1 MCFQESPQ
9 GKIKVL
15 IPDTKY
21 QLPKEMKA
29 TAEANV
35 TPLMK
40 QYNAIKA
47 QHPGALLLF
56 RVGDFYETFGEDA
69 VKASKILDIVLTKRG
84 AGSASETA
92 LAGFPHHSLDN
103 YLPKLVRA
111 GERVAICDQLEDP
124 KSVKGIVKRGITEL
138 VTPGVSFNDQVLE
151 RRSNNYLAAIHFGKQ
166 ETGISFLDI
175 STGEFIAAQGDLNYI
190 GKLISSFSP
199 SEILYCKQA
208 KANFTENYGNDYCSY
223 GLDEWVFSFDY
234 TYETLTRH
242 FGTTSLKGF
251 GIENLKEGIIAAG
264 AVLHYLAETQH
275 SDIRHIA
282 TISRL
287 EEDKYV
293 WLDRFTVRN
302 LELIQPQHAEGV
314 PFIQVLD
321 QTVTPMGARLLKK
334 WVVLPLKESA
344 QIRRRLDTVEAL
356 TQNTDLLQE
365 IVQNLKQI
373 NDLERLISKVAV
385 KRINPREMLQLAR
398 ALDALMPIR
407 ELLLGSEIKA
417 LNKLGGQLIPCE
429 EIRDEI
435 KNKIKP
441 EAPTLTNQG
450 NIMQDG
456 IHAELDELRKI
467 AFSGKDYL
475 LQLQQREVKN
485 TGISSLKIAYNKVFG
500 YYLEVS
506 NAHKDKVPQEWIRK
520 QTLVNAER
528 YITEELKTYE
538 EKILNAED
546 RIFAIEQ
553 QLYNEIVLTAQDY
566 VMQIQQNAK
575 ALAVIDCLSS
585 FAATAIKQRYVKPEV
600 NDTKTLNIKKG
611 RHPVIERQ
619 LPAGESYIPN
629 DIFLDTDEQQVIIIT
644 GPNMAGKSALLR
656 QTALIVL
663 MAQIGSFVPA
673 EAAEVGIID
682 KIFTRVGASDNLS
695 KGESTFMVE
704 MTETASILNNLS
716 DRSLV
721 LMDEIGRGTS
731 TYDGISIA
739 WAIVEH
745 LHNNPKARA
754 KTLFATHYHELN
766 QLAED
771 LPRVKNFNVS
781 VREAGGKI
789 LFMRKLVEGGS
800 AHSFGIHVAQ
810 MAGMPNSV
818 VLRANEIMHH
828 LEQEK
833 VAHPEENEKLQSVP
847 KASIQLSMFEP
858 ADPALERLKE
868 ELLQIDVNG
877 LTPVEALL
885 KLNELQLLLKQKKQ
899 AVS

>member
-1 MCFQESPQ
+1 
-9 GKIKVL
+9 
-15 IPDTKY
+15 
-21 QLPKEMKA
+21 
-29 TAEANV
+29 
-35 TPLMK
+35 MK

-151 RRSNNYLAAIHFGKQ
+151 RRSNNYLAAIHFGKH

-208 KANFTENYGNDYCSY
+208 KGTFTENYGNDYCSY

-321 QTVTPMGARLLKK
+321 HTVTPMGARLLKK

-441 EAPTLTNQG
+441 EAPMLPNQG
-450 NIMQDG
+450 NIIQDG

-585 FAATAIKQRYVKPEV
+585 FAATAIKQHYVKPEV

-868 ELLQIDVNG
+868 QLQQMDINS

-899 AVS
+899 PVS